1 MIFFFLVFLMKNF
14 NMKKSSYL
22 NLFLSQDN
30 EQDANKMANFCTN
43 NHSKQ
48 IKFGNRLENFICQDI
63 SSNTKI
69 NCLQN
74 KKIED
79 LNELTNGIYYIQNF
93 RVMKKF
99 YQKYDIKI
107 SNKTCNVIDIC
118 FYIKNDDT
126 KTISF
131 FELKSGTDF
140 DTKKSKGE
148 ITTLMNTKEVL
159 KKEGFNVE
167 KVGIVFFQAE
177 DEKEIKFKADLQDV
191 EKLLYEDFAKILE
204 FDGAESRKRIEDILM
219 MISRKNV
226 KEFKL
231 GSFDIISND
240 LLSFLGNE
248 KFDELKNFMNEK
260 YK

>member
-1 MIFFFLVFLMKNF
+1 MKNF

-30 EQDANKMANFCTN
+30 EQDANKMANFCTD
-43 NHSKQ
+43 NHSKK
-48 IKFGNRLENFICQDI
+48 IKSGNRLENFICQDI

-79 LNELTNGIYYIQNF
+79 LNELTDGIYYIQNF
-93 RVMKKF
+93 RVTKKF
-99 YQKYDIKI
+99 YQKYGIKI

-118 FYIKNDDT
+118 FCTKNDNT
-126 KTISF
+126 ITISF

-148 ITTLMNTKEVL
+148 ITTLMNTKKILE
-159 KKEGFNVE
+159 KEGFNVE

-191 EKLLYEDFAKILE
+191 EKLLYENFAKILE
-204 FDGAESRKRIEDILM
+204 FDGVESRKRIEGKLM
-219 MISRKNV
+219 VISKKNIN
-226 KEFKL
+226 EFKL
-231 GSFDIISND
+231 SSFDILSYD
-240 LLSFLGNE
+240 LLSFLGSE
-248 KFDELKNFMNEK
+248 KFNELKNFMNEK

>member
-1 MIFFFLVFLMKNF
+1 
-14 NMKKSSYL
+14 MKKSSYL
-22 NLFLSQDN
+22 NLFLNKDN
-30 EQDANKMANFCTN
+30 KQDAEKMANFCTD
-43 NHSKQ
+43 NHSKK
-48 IKFGNRLENFICQDI
+48 IKSGNELENFIFEDI
-63 SSNTKI
+63 SNNTKI

-79 LNELTNGIYYIQNF
+79 LDELNDGIYYLKNF
-93 RVMKKF
+93 RVTKKF
-99 YQKYDIKI
+99 YEKYDIKI
-107 SNKTCNVIDIC
+107 SNKTCNIIDIC
-118 FYIKNDDT
+118 VYIKDNNT
-126 KTISF
+126 ITISF

-204 FDGAESRKRIEDILM
+204 FDGVESRKRIEDKLM
-219 MISRKNV
+219 MISRKNI

-231 GSFDIISND
+231 SSFNILSND
-240 LLSFLGNE
+240 LHLFLGSE
-248 KFDELKNFMNEK
+248 KFNELKNFMNEK

>member
-1 MIFFFLVFLMKNF
+1 MKDF

-30 EQDANKMANFCTN
+30 EQDANRMANFCTY
-43 NHSKQ
+43 NHSKK
-48 IKFGNRLENFICQDI
+48 IRSGNDLEKFIFEDI
-63 SSNTKI
+63 SNNTKI
-69 NCLQN
+69 KCLQN

-79 LNELTNGIYYIQNF
+79 LNELTNGTYYIQNF
-93 RVMKKF
+93 RVSKKF
-99 YQKYDIKI
+99 YQKHDIKI

-118 FYIKNDDT
+118 FYTKNDNT
-126 KTISF
+126 ITISF

-148 ITTLMNTKEVL
+148 ITTLMNTKKVL
-159 KKEGFNVE
+159 EKEGFNVE
-167 KVGIVFFQAE
+167 KVGIIFFQAE
-177 DEKEIKFKADLQDV
+177 DEKEIKFKAELQDV
-191 EKLLYEDFAKILE
+191 EILLYEDFAKILN
-204 FDGAESRKRIEDILM
+204 FDGVESRKRIEDILIV
-219 MISRKNV
+219 ISRKNV

>member
-1 MIFFFLVFLMKNF
+1 
-14 NMKKSSYL
+14 MKKSSYL
-22 NLFLSQDN
+22 SLFLSQDN
-30 EQDANKMANFCTN
+30 EQDANRMANFCTL
-43 NHSKQ
+43 NHSKK
-48 IKFGNRLENFICQDI
+48 IKSGNELEKFIFEDI
-63 SSNTKI
+63 SLNTKI

-79 LNELTNGIYYIQNF
+79 FDELNNGIYYIQNF
-93 RVMKKF
+93 RVTKKF
-99 YQKYDIKI
+99 YQKYGIKI
-107 SNKTCNVIDIC
+107 SNKSCNVIDIC
-118 FYIKNDDT
+118 FYTKNDN
-126 KTISF
+126 KITISF

-159 KKEGFNVE
+159 KQEGFNIE

-177 DEKEIKFKADLQDV
+177 NEKEIKFKTELMDV
-191 EKLLYEDFAKILE
+191 EILLYEDFAKILN
-204 FDGAESRKRIEDILM
+204 FDGMKSRKRIEDKLM
-219 MISRKNV
+219 KLSSRNV

-240 LLSFLGNE
+240 LLSFLGSD
-248 KFDELKNFMNEK
+248 KFNELKKFMNEK